1 MHTETVNSAR
11 GESPSALEENSLLL
25 CLFAF
30 FYTTPSFFIL
40 FPASSSSLS
49 SLMKLK
55 PGSIGLNFGSIA

>member
-11 GESPSALEENSLLL
+11 GVSPSALEENSLL

-40 FPASSSSLS
+40 FPASSSLS
-49 SLMKLK
+49 SLMKFK
-55 PGSIGLNFGSIA
+55 PGSIGLNFGSIT